1 MNDDCISEALRSL
14 SDIWG
19 GGYFAGHVVHLEGQ
33 DAVLQ
38 PAYALMLYTSE
49 A

>member
-14 SDIWG
+14 SDIQAG
-19 GGYFAGHVVHLEGQ
+19 IFADHVVHLEGQ

-38 PAYALMLYTSE
+38 PAYALTLYTSE